1 MPQVTTITYKLVL
14 FFEFDCLQM
23 SCKKQDE
30 HAWKFGNMIWAYFCT
45 HAIWQNA
52 HSGQDNS
59 LDYWC
64 MILEFLSANRV
75 LASRVSVQ
83 ELVEPSNVL
92 GYVQDLERKL
102 QQVTNAEFGFRSIVT
117 RLSSV
122 VCGHP
127 LQLDWHPFDNSIA
140 AWNLRIKNCLTW

>member
-1 MPQVTTITYKLVL
+1 
-14 FFEFDCLQM
+14 
-23 SCKKQDE
+23 
-30 HAWKFGNMIWAYFCT
+30 
-45 HAIWQNA
+45 
-52 HSGQDNS
+52 
-59 LDYWC
+59 

-92 GYVQDLERKL
+92 GYVQDLEQKL

-117 RLSSV
+117 QLSSV

-140 AWNLRIKNCLTW
+140 A